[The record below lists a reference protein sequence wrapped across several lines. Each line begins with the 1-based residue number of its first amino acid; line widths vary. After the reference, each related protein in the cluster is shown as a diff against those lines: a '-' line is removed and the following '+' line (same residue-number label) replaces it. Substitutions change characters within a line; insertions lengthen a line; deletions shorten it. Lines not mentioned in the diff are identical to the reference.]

1 MLVLMLTL
9 SAMLTATPPPERG
22 CAAKTSAGEDKLK
35 ENDLEAAEPLLVEA
49 VALCKAA
56 RAKSA
61 RPFIALGT
69 LYFRTQRWA
78 LAIPQFYEGLER
90 EPDLPLAYM
99 DLSGAHQQLKQ
110 FDKAVKTGTKA
121 IELAKKEGDRQIE
134 AKANFNVG
142 LALFSDAA
150 AKSALTDLRS
160 EPFFEASRDLD
171 PSFGGSSFYLG
182 ILAQVMHHDVPRARK
197 LLTRGCELKY
207 APACNAVEKLPNP

>member
-1 MLVLMLTL
+1 MLVLTLAL
-9 SAMLTATPPPERG
+9 SALLTAPPPAAG
-22 CAAKTSAGEDKLK
+22 CASKTTAGEDKLK
-35 ENDLEAAEPLLVEA
+35 DNDLDAAEPLLVEA
-49 VALCKAA
+49 VALCNAA
-56 RAKSA
+56 RAASA

-99 DLSGAHQQLKQ
+99 NLSAAHQQLKQ
-110 FDKAVKTGTKA
+110 FDKSVKTGTKA
-121 IELAKKEGDRQIE
+121 IELAKKTGDRQVE

-150 AKSALTDLRS
+150 AKSALKDLRS
-160 EPFFEASRDLD
+160 QPFFEASRDVD
-171 PSFGGSSFYLG
+171 PSFGGNYFYLG
-182 ILAQVMHHDVPRARK
+182 IIAQVMHRDVPRARK

-207 APACNAVEKLPNP
+207 GPACNAVDKLPAQ